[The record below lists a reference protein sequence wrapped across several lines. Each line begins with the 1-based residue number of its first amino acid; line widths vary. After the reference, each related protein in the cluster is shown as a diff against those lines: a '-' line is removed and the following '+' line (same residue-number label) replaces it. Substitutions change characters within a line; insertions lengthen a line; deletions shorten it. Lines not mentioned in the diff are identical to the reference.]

1 LRVILFAVTAIVS
14 FAQAYAADGS
24 GSHSIAVATFAK
36 SSLIG
41 MQLSVRRAQQQGK
54 IPANV
59 SGCVQSLDDS
69 SFTAVFTTLLAE
81 NLSKSE
87 LQATEDFFSTSV
99 GHKYAKHGLMQ
110 VYTSVGETPPEPLP
124 TFSDAEYKGLEH
136 FGSTTAGEKLIVRK
150 VLESAP
156 ARQAIG
162 SRIQTLLSQC
172 RAKKSDS

>member
-1 LRVILFAVTAIVS
+1 MRIILIAVAALVS
-14 FAQAYAADGS
+14 FTQAYAAEGS
-24 GSHSIAVATFAK
+24 SGPSIAVTTFAK

-41 MQLSVRRAQQQGK
+41 MQLSVRKAERLGK

-59 SGCVQSLDDS
+59 SVCVQSLDDS
-69 SFTAVFTTLLAE
+69 SFTAVFATLLAE

-87 LQATEDFFSTSV
+87 LQATEDFFSTRV
-99 GHKYAKHGLMQ
+99 GGKYARHGLMQ
-110 VYTSVGETPPEPLP
+110 VYASVGETPPEPPP
-124 TFSDAEYKGLEH
+124 TFSDAEYKELER
-136 FGSTTAGEKLIVRK
+136 FGNTTAGEKLIVRK

-172 RAKKSDS
+172 RAK